1 MGGGGRKTMAAW
13 AATGGGAANG
23 LANGVAGG
31 LPVPFTA
38 HAFSVFVFFKGASG
52 GGTMLSGTRGAEHL
66 AFLFTLG
73 LGAGE
78 GRSGFAG
85 TGVMTGL
92 ALAQLLGD
100 AVVETVSA
108 LSGETDLRYRKYQT
122 CKMSRLL

>member
-1 MGGGGRKTMAAW
+1 MAAW
-13 AATGGGAANG
+13 AVTGGGIAMG

-31 LPVPFTA
+31 RHVPFTA
-38 HAFSVFVFFKGASG
+38 HAFSVLVFFKGASG
-52 GGTMLSGTRGAEHL
+52 GSMFILEGTGGAEHL

-73 LGAGE
+73 VAAGK

-92 ALAQLLGD
+92 ALALLLGD

-108 LSGETDLRYRKYQT
+108 LIGETHLRYSN
-122 CKMSRLL
+122 C